1 MPNIKVFEN
10 KKVRTE
16 WDSEKEDWLFSAA
29 DVCNILSD
37 SQAKDK
43 NAYWR
48 NLKLRLKKEGSEV
61 VSNCYELKLIAED
74 GKNTKP
80 MLCIQKIY

>member
-43 NAYWR
+43 NVYWR
-48 NLKLRLKKEGSEV
+48 KLKQRLKNEGGEV

-74 GKNTKP
+74 
-80 MLCIQKIY
+80 